1 MPPIRKKKHQTHK
14 EVSTQRYGVQ
24 LNKAYGQHFLKNP
37 HIISGI
43 VDRAD
48 LEPTDTVLEIGP
60 GSGNLTL
67 KLLGPCMRACVCVT
81 GGGEGLGLIW
91 RMFEPAM
98 GCSE

>member
-67 KLLGPCMRACVCVT
+67 KLLGSSVRACVRVC
-81 GGGEGLGLIW
+81 
-91 RMFEPAM
+91 A
-98 GCSE
+98 